1 MLVMLPATLQDIPYH
16 EQILCES
23 NCDRFHHPLLS
34 IAFASDGGSNGAGAG
49 AGVAP
54 NSNTIPIIITIP

>member
-1 MLVMLPATLQDIPYH
+1 LQSISFH

-49 AGVAP
+49 AGAGVAP
-54 NSNTIPIIITIP
+54 NSNTVPIIITIP